1 MINLIRSRRFLHWK
15 QFVDEQLLLIWPI
28 GYFCFI
34 MRDFCSVFFFFFYF
48 INLSTS
54 VLISNPEKLKEQIY
68 SLYTSRREICF
79 LRLEITWVF
88 FSEILTYLHIYC
100 KCFSNVLD
108 CGVLKDT
115 CIKLIIFFIFFL
127 HVIQFHCMIKYNT
140 IMAFRYYIHR

>member
-34 MRDFCSVFFFFFYF
+34 MRDFCSVFCCFFYF

-54 VLISNPEKLKEQIY
+54 VLISSPEELKEQIY
-68 SLYTSRREICF
+68 FLYTSRREICF
-79 LRLEITWVF
+79 FAIRHNVGF
-88 FSEILTYLHIYC
+88 FFTEILTYLHIYC

-115 CIKLIIFFIFFL
+115 CIKLINFFFTCNPISL
-127 HVIQFHCMIKYNT
+127 HDQVQHNNGIPLIYS
-140 IMAFRYYIHR
+140 

>member
-1 MINLIRSRRFLHWK
+1 MINLIPSRRFLHWK

-34 MRDFCSVFFFFFYF
+34 MRDFCWMFFFFYF

-68 SLYTSRREICF
+68 FFYTSRPEICF
-79 LRLEITWVF
+79 LRLEITWFF

-115 CIKLIIFFIFFL
+115 CIKLIIFFFFFYTCNPISL
-127 HVIQFHCMIKYNT
+127 HDQVQHNNGIPLIYS
-140 IMAFRYYIHR
+140 

>member
-1 MINLIRSRRFLHWK
+1 MINLIPSRRFLHWK

-34 MRDFCSVFFFFFYF
+34 MRDFCSVFCCFFYF
-48 INLSTS
+48 INLWTS
-54 VLISNPEKLKEQIY
+54 DLISNPEKLKEQIY
-68 SLYTSRREICF
+68 SLYTSRPEICF
-79 LRLEITWVF
+79 LRLEITWFF

-115 CIKLIIFFIFFL
+115 CIKLIIFFFFL

-140 IMAFRYYIHR
+140 IMAFR

>member
-1 MINLIRSRRFLHWK
+1 MINLIRSRKFLHWK

-34 MRDFCSVFFFFFYF
+34 MRDFCSVFCCFFYF
-48 INLSTS
+48 INLWTS

-79 LRLEITWVF
+79 LRLEITWFF

-115 CIKLIIFFIFFL
+115 CIKLIFFFFFFTCNPISL
-127 HVIQFHCMIKYNT
+127 HDQVQQ
-140 IMAFRYYIHR
+140 IMAFR

>member
-1 MINLIRSRRFLHWK
+1 MINLIPSRRFLHWK

-34 MRDFCSVFFFFFYF
+34 MRDFCSVFCCFFYF
-48 INLSTS
+48 IILSTS

-68 SLYTSRREICF
+68 FFYTSRREICF

-115 CIKLIIFFIFFL
+115 YIKLIIFFFL

-140 IMAFRYYIHR
+140 IMAFR

>member
-1 MINLIRSRRFLHWK
+1 MINLIRSRKFLHWK

-34 MRDFCSVFFFFFYF
+34 MRDFCSVFLFLFYF

-54 VLISNPEKLKEQIY
+54 VLISNPEELKEQIY
-68 SLYTSRREICF
+68 FLYTSRREICF
-79 LRLEITWVF
+79 WRLEITWVFF

-115 CIKLIIFFIFFL
+115 CIKLIFFFFFTCNPISL
-127 HVIQFHCMIKYNT
+127 HDQVQQ
-140 IMAFRYYIHR
+140 IMVFR